1 LVVLFAGAAE
11 PPPLS
16 PLDRARWDAAVEA
29 EAAGDS
35 ERALSAWRSLLRF
48 DPGFSEAR
56 RGVARQLDGR
66 GDAAGAEAVLR
77 DAPYDADCV
86 EDLALLLARGGRVG
100 EATALLPRLS
110 ALRAGDPA
118 VRLLEAELVVAADP
132 AAASDAL
139 RAAVRAYQKA
149 GSAPDE
155 AALVE
160 LTARVAAAL
169 AVSDPVGA
177 GRLLDDIDDVGLS
190 AEALDEARL
199 LVAART
205 LAARLAQ
212 AAPTPLDPPTRAKVL
227 RARELPPDQRVAA
240 LRALAEQVPRAPEVW
255 AALASAQQEVGAV
268 EEADRSWSWARALA
282 PLDPDLAAAHGRLL
296 ATRFGP
302 SAAPFAAA
310 ALEDAVRLDPGRVG
324 LLLEIAE
331 LSLRRGP
338 TGAADQALARVP
350 PGAAERVA
358 ADQRR
363 ADLARTRQ
371 PGPTPPPLDARPPEV
386 PPGAWSAW
394 NLAEAWMG
402 LGHLD
407 RARDENAR
415 ATTLAPGWA
424 AGWSQAARIVERRG
438 DLDAAASAWRVAAE
452 RGGAD
457 PEPWRRLGDVE
468 ARRGEGAAADLAYEV
483 SAAHGGAAAMLTLA
497 ERARWPWS
505 AWSWRAAFLDAGG
518 AADPRSEAVLRRV
531 LRWSVAAGGSVLVGV
546 GLVVARLARRRV
558 SAWRSSTLADL
569 LRVAPGAAGEVAG
582 RLAAIRHEV
591 IKHRLSALTAVAAAL
606 DGGDPEPAAWLAARL
621 AGPDGVFA
629 RYDAYIAAL
638 VALGRQHGVALDLVD
653 VDPVVGPVSRALAL
667 LRGQVGSLQRG
678 QPAAS
683 GALRAAA
690 ALIEPASE
698 RMSALIQ
705 EASSVVLDGAR
716 WRAMWEAAGPHGDGP
731 SFEAAGPALRVRVH
745 GADLEDV
752 LVNLLRNAS
761 RASAASGGAVVR
773 AEVSVDE
780 DPVTGVVL
788 ARVVV
793 ADQAPAPLPQ
803 AALRAPVAGRG
814 LSVVV
819 AAVRRAG
826 GAIRVVSVPGF
837 SKGVAVFLP
846 MVEEAT

>member
-1 LVVLFAGAAE
+1 
-11 PPPLS
+11 
-16 PLDRARWDAAVEA
+16 
-29 EAAGDS
+29 
-35 ERALSAWRSLLRF
+35 
-48 DPGFSEAR
+48 
-56 RGVARQLDGR
+56 
-66 GDAAGAEAVLR
+66 
-77 DAPYDADCV
+77 
-86 EDLALLLARGGRVG
+86 
-100 EATALLPRLS
+100 
-110 ALRAGDPA
+110 
-118 VRLLEAELVVAADP
+118 
-132 AAASDAL
+132 
-139 RAAVRAYQKA
+139 
-149 GSAPDE
+149 
-155 AALVE
+155 
-160 LTARVAAAL
+160 
-169 AVSDPVGA
+169 
-177 GRLLDDIDDVGLS
+177 
-190 AEALDEARL
+190 
-199 LVAART
+199 
-205 LAARLAQ
+205 
-212 AAPTPLDPPTRAKVL
+212 
-227 RARELPPDQRVAA
+227 
-240 LRALAEQVPRAPEVW
+240 
-255 AALASAQQEVGAV
+255 
-268 EEADRSWSWARALA
+268 
-282 PLDPDLAAAHGRLL
+282 
-296 ATRFGP
+296 
-302 SAAPFAAA
+302 
-310 ALEDAVRLDPGRVG
+310 
-324 LLLEIAE
+324 
-331 LSLRRGP
+331 
-338 TGAADQALARVP
+338 
-350 PGAAERVA
+350 
-358 ADQRR
+358 
-363 ADLARTRQ
+363 
-371 PGPTPPPLDARPPEV
+371 
-386 PPGAWSAW
+386 
-394 NLAEAWMG
+394 
-402 LGHLD
+402 
-407 RARDENAR
+407 
-415 ATTLAPGWA
+415 
-424 AGWSQAARIVERRG
+424 
-438 DLDAAASAWRVAAE
+438 
-452 RGGAD
+452 
-457 PEPWRRLGDVE
+457 
-468 ARRGEGAAADLAYEV
+468 
-483 SAAHGGAAAMLTLA
+483 
-497 ERARWPWS
+497 
-505 AWSWRAAFLDAGG
+505 
-518 AADPRSEAVLRRV
+518 
-531 LRWSVAAGGSVLVGV
+531 
-546 GLVVARLARRRV
+546 V

-819 AAVRRAG
+819 AAVRRVG